1 MLRLCLMRRLLST
14 TLSFHPSSTHA
25 HETRPWLRP
34 RRLRPERIATH
45 LVGRAGPRSH
55 RFRHALR
62 RLDGLPRRGASAVG
76 GCGRGEFELGL
87 LLCGSANGVCITANK
102 HAGIRAAIAWL
113 AELAGLA
120 RQHNNANVLCLPAR
134 YLGNEQAQEIVSVF
148 LNTAFEG
155 GRHQLRVSKI
165 NG

>member
-1 MLRLCLMRRLLST
+1 MKLALGSDHAGFAQKELLRTWLGAQGHEVTDFGTYSADSMDYPDVAHPLS
-14 TLSFHPSSTHA
+14 A
-25 HETRPWLRP
+25 
-34 RRLRPERIATH
+34 A
-45 LVGRAGPRSH
+45 VAG
-55 RFRHALR
+55 
-62 RLDGLPRRGASAVG
+62 
-76 GCGRGEFELGL
+76 GEFELGL

-113 AELAGLA
+113 PELAGLA

-134 YLGNEQAQEIVSVF
+134 YLGSEQTQEIVSVF